1 MRLDAWTRRHRF
13 SGILLL
19 GALALP
25 HLAAAHPRAGHR
37 PAVRTERVG
46 IASYYGWRHQGL
58 RTASGARFNPMALT
72 AASPS
77 LPFGSRVRV
86 TDRRTGRS
94 VVVVIND
101 RLPPIHH
108 RLIDLSVAAA
118 RELGI
123 LRQGIAWVTLAPA
136 KGA

>member
-1 MRLDAWTRRHRF
+1 M
-13 SGILLL
+13 LL

-46 IASYYGWRHQGL
+46 IASYYGSRHQGL

-101 RLPPIHH
+101 RLPSFHH

-136 KGA
+136 PDDNGA

>member
-1 MRLDAWTRRHRF
+1 M
-13 SGILLL
+13 LL

-25 HLAAAHPRAGHR
+25 HLANAAHPRPIHHLSAR
-37 PAVRTERVG
+37 NERSG
-46 IASYYGWRHQGL
+46 IASYYGMRHQGR
-58 RTASGARFNPMALT
+58 RTASGRRFDPMAMT

-94 VVVVIND
+94 VVVTIND
-101 RLPPIHH
+101 RLPPRHH
-108 RLIDLSVAAA
+108 RLIDLSLQAA

-123 LRQGIAWVTLAPA
+123 VHQGIAWVTLTPDN
-136 KGA
+136 GA